1 MDYEALKLQIN
12 FNQDIFKAID
22 KISRQ
27 ILNLILEMKAFQKH
41 SSSIHIDYR
50 KTLTTLLKKLA
61 VTIKC

>member
-1 MDYEALKLQIN
+1 MDYEALTLQIN

-27 ILNLILEMKAFQKH
+27 ILNLLLEMKAFQKH
-41 SSSIHIDYR
+41 SSSTHIDYR
-50 KTLTTLLKKLA
+50 KTFTTLLKKLA